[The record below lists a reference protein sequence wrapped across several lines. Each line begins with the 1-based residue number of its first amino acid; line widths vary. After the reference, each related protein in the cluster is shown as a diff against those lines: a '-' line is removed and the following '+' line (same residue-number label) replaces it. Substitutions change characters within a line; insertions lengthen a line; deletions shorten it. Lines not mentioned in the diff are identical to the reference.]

1 MIDPLFGISDFQYIT
16 AVVFQPQKLQLALV
30 FRKTFI
36 KTGNG
41 DLALDVSD
49 LPVSHLV
56 KMLYGLAGT
65 LYIVNR
71 NTVHIPGLERIVQQ
85 YKGELCV
92 GKYIQVIFIHL
103 NGIDNQT
110 ITVALVKLPFFFRR
124 GSGFTYIY
132 KI

>member
-85 YKGELCV
+85 YKGELW
-92 GKYIQVIFIHL
+92 
-103 NGIDNQT
+103 
-110 ITVALVKLPFFFRR
+110 
-124 GSGFTYIY
+124 
-132 KI
+132 